1 MARQPRFLLAGQPHL
16 VLQQGHNRNPIARDE
31 DDRLHWLVLL
41 RDTAATHR
49 VVLHAWGLGSDRF
62 ALLLTPPSA
71 LALSRMMQTLG
82 RRYVGWFN
90 ARHGRSGTLWDG
102 RFRACVVEGGAW
114 LLAAMHHV
122 EGLPGGHDGGSPGV
136 SQAPLTAS
144 SLAHHLGRVVDPAL
158 SDIAAYWALGNTPFD
173 RQAVYGR
180 QADAGL
186 SARQRDAIE
195 AALRGGRPLGSA
207 AWVATLQQGS
217 ARPLLKATPKS
228 VPAARITLLGLRF
241 RNARSEASLAGAK
254 SWRPEAGSEIARSNL
269 SRLRSSLRIAA
280 LAKRLASFGTWS
292 PTTLSPAARIGR

>member
-16 VLQQGHNRNPIARDE
+16 VLQQGHNRNPIAADE
-31 DDRLHWLVLL
+31 DDRQHWLALL

-71 LALSRMMQTLG
+71 QALSRMMQTLG

-102 RFRACVVEGGAW
+102 RFRSCVVEDGAW

-122 EGLPGGHDGGSPGV
+122 EGLPGGPDGGPPGD
-136 SQAPLTAS
+136 ATALPAAS

-158 SDIAAYWALGNTPFD
+158 SDVAAYWALGNTPFD

-195 AALRGGRPLGSA
+195 TALRGGRPLGTA
-207 AWVATLQQGS
+207 AWIATLQQGA
-217 ARPLLKATPKS
+217 ARPLLPGRPGRPRKR
-228 VPAARITLLGLRF
+228 PADP
-241 RNARSEASLAGAK
+241 GA
-254 SWRPEAGSEIARSNL
+254 
-269 SRLRSSLRIAA
+269 
-280 LAKRLASFGTWS
+280 
-292 PTTLSPAARIGR
+292 